1 MANTFTIYT
10 CILETLRVH
19 NSFSE
24 NVYKFKQNPRL
35 GNLASHLWACV
46 ESCGKVLGHLACENI
61 RFSTLFAARD
71 VSGETSLAA
80 KSEEKRMFSQAIGH
94 FLWVEQ

>member
-1 MANTFTIYT
+1 MN
-10 CILETLRVH
+10 L
-19 NSFSE
+19 N
-24 NVYKFKQNPRL
+24 NVM
-35 GNLASHLWACV
+35 SHELV
-46 ESCGKVLGHLACENI
+46 ELMTAGIELLMKHLLT
-61 RFSTLFAARD
+61 STLYNLEQIARD